1 VKKDRPRLGRGVEN
15 LFQEPSPKKPVE
27 VAATKL
33 EDVNLTIL
41 RQARSEATAKGSP
54 VVGVWSVRAKT
65 LLRYLVMTKPR
76 FKESKE
82 AAGLLEDGL
91 RKKYPQIWAAIET
104 LS

>member
-1 VKKDRPRLGRGVEN
+1 LSRE
-15 LFQEPSPKKPVE
+15 EKPVE

-33 EDVNLTIL
+33 ENVNLTIL
-41 RQARSEATAKGSP
+41 RQARSEATGKGNP
-54 VVGVWSVRAKT
+54 VVGVWSARAKT
-65 LLRYLVMTKPR
+65 LLRYLVLTKPR

-91 RKKYPQIWAAIET
+91 RKKYPQIWEAIEA